1 MNKTP
6 SRPARIILITAAVLL
21 MLLAYG
27 NSLMRGLAEL
37 YMFDEVPAE
46 SSTFDLLI
54 VPGNQSSGNAPS
66 TELSLRI
73 DKALELYR
81 AAAADTIL
89 FTGSDPC
96 VEMMKA
102 YAMEAV
108 IPEEDISLDPESD
121 DYMVMKRLCGQG
133 VQTVCIT
140 GQKYRLYRP
149 VFDAQ
154 LLGIKAV
161 GIRTKQPMNLITQ
174 PFVNLI
180 EVVRRNIDLVRC
192 RLQA

>member
-1 MNKTP
+1 MNKTV
-6 SRPARIILITAAVLL
+6 SRPVRIALITLAVIL

-37 YMFDEVPAE
+37 YMFDEVPEE
-46 SSTFDLLI
+46 SSTVDLLI
-54 VPGNQSSGNAPS
+54 VPGNRESGKAPS
-66 TELSLRI
+66 AELSLRI

-81 AAAADTIL
+81 SSTADKIL
-89 FTGSDPC
+89 FTGTESC

-102 YAMEAV
+102 YALDAGIPGEA
-108 IPEEDISLDPESD
+108 ILTDPDSD
-121 DYMVMKRLCGQG
+121 DYMVMKHLCGQG
-133 VQTVCIT
+133 VQSACIT

-154 LLGIKAV
+154 LLGIKAA
-161 GIRTKQPMNLITQ
+161 GIRTKQPMNLLTQ

-180 EVVRRNIDLVRC
+180 EVVKRNIDLVRC
-192 RLQA
+192 RLQL